1 MLDFFL
7 RKMSILIEINGRVA
21 SQIILV
27 YSDISRCGLS
37 EKQKKTPNNEKWLAI
52 VFLSIIQIHRH
63 FGNLIISED

>member
-27 YSDISRCGLS
+27 YSDMSHCRLS
-37 EKQKKTPNNEKWLAI
+37 EKQKKDTQQWKMA
-52 VFLSIIQIHRH
+52 
-63 FGNLIISED
+63 GNHILIDRQNS